1 LATFSQ
7 AIANGSHRPA
17 GTLGKCH
24 KTKQRIRSPAGI
36 AITAPPRLKEA
47 VTKVCGVRRKH
58 PGKVTAL
65 LRQTFAEHTLLA
77 DAVRK
82 SKHEADKEKK
92 ARLHHN
98 KGVTFNINMEE
109 PLARTEDELKEH
121 MLMLGNAIGTCKAY
135 LKRQFDARVARANVD
150 EFNYPGIGPIF
161 RDKAGK
167 KLKKTPSTGEDHVE
181 YLKKLV
187 LLMMKADSRRNS
199 AMHEAPSLVG
209 LVRQNP
215 VIDPGSTDPRS
226 QRAKS
231 AQELTIG
238 HQARQV
244 DDPWLVQLEKDYLG
258 KLCFL
263 HDISMRHKLYRIC
276 KISYWPSSR
285 SRNACWEATME
296 PIHVRHDGAFDG
308 ALEIFTSLSLS
319 LTRDLCMTFYL

>member
-1 LATFSQ
+1 
-7 AIANGSHRPA
+7 
-17 GTLGKCH
+17 
-24 KTKQRIRSPAGI
+24 
-36 AITAPPRLKEA
+36 
-47 VTKVCGVRRKH
+47 
-58 PGKVTAL
+58 
-65 LRQTFAEHTLLA
+65 LLA

-82 SKHEADKEKK
+82 AKHEADKEKK

-98 KGVTFNINMEE
+98 KGVAFNINMEE
-109 PLARTEDELKEH
+109 PLARTEDELNEY

-135 LKRQFDARVARANVD
+135 LKRQFDARVARATVD

-167 KLKKTPSTGEDHVE
+167 KLKKTPSSGEDHVD

-199 AMHEAPSLVG
+199 AMNEAPSLVG
-209 LVRQNP
+209 LVRHNP

-285 SRNACWEATME
+285 TRNACWEATME
-296 PIHVRHDGAFDG
+296 PIHVRHDGDLFLHDDDVVPCSGGRRLTKSTALLGYVLVEYVAGDSEEPTPTDCVDKYIMN
-308 ALEIFTSLSLS
+308 ALEKHHVYT
-319 LTRDLCMTFYL
+319 TKTLCHVRPH